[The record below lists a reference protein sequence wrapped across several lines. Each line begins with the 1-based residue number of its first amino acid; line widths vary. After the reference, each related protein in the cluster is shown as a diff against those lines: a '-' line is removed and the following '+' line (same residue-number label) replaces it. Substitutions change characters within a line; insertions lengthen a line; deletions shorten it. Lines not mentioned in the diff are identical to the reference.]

1 GLGAEYSV
9 KRQVFGS
16 KAAILL
22 PRCSVTYNR
31 ASEAQAMPCGRPSA
45 VGTDHSVNLSVRGS
59 NRPSLLAPISA
70 NQMRPSGAA
79 TRQWGALFGVGMAY
93 STSVAGPPSQPT
105 PAARRVMV
113 RMTQSFGVCETSDV
127 RRLYLPANPVILIP
141 STTNCTAIAHSTRP
155 INRVRIR
162 IPVWP

>member
-1 GLGAEYSV
+1 MRFPACSVNQIIPSGPWIGVCGPEPSCGSGYSV
-9 KRQVFGS
+9 KRSVFGS

-22 PRCSVTYNR
+22 PRCSVTYSR

-93 STSVAGPPSQPT
+93 STMDGLAVSPMRSEEHT
-105 PAARRVMV
+105 SEL
-113 RMTQSFGVCETSDV
+113 QSLAYLVC
-127 RRLYLPANPVILIP
+127 RLLLEKKK
-141 STTNCTAIAHSTRP
+141 THK
-155 INRVRIR
+155 
-162 IPVWP
+162 